1 MKKFCGMLDYQIKHL
16 IRKKTWLV
24 LLVVSVVVTIGCFLC
39 AYVLNAEP
47 IMLLS
52 QTVFGQAL
60 LTLSLMMMG
69 VELRREDL
77 QENIDDLVSTYL
89 KRSALF
95 PESQVMVITILSGIA
110 TMIICIGCVIPL
122 CIDQAPNEWIKQTSM
137 QIVLMF
143 LIPSIA
149 LGSFGLLISY
159 LLPGKNVYLLAV
171 LTWLLTSS
179 LSIYFTGPLSD
190 YSEGWRLVATIF
202 SMGFNNYQMF
212 RNVVTGENNE
222 LPRWIVRGS
231 FAIILASL
239 YVVCYLK
246 NSASTKRQKH
256 VCKMRIGIVALMGI
270 AWVTF
275 IGVRYYTFFVSFA
288 DDTYTQRLTYGVAEK
303 IVEDR
308 KQRIENWPFNKNI
321 SLERTDIDL
330 SCTAQGMNVNIKMT
344 GKMDTGAA
352 AQSFTLFSEFVISEI
367 RVDDKEVE
375 YVRNS
380 DGILVYFPEY
390 KEEGETIQLQFKYH
404 GYSLPSY
411 PVNETTVQ
419 LNRAFPWIPWPGIST
434 ISESELD
441 RYALTEVFFIDDWQR
456 GDLVEYTL
464 HYDGPENVYTNLEEI
479 QENTYVGHS
488 DDGVAIYSGML
499 QITHR
504 DSVVYYPAS
513 LYREAE
519 IAAEAIEASYNIIK
533 EYCEYW
539 SSPVFPQK
547 PSTIVIIQMRY
558 PMWGNVFFSSNEL
571 YSWGETWEIRM
582 RNESSSVLSNYKR
595 SEATGEEFESK
606 KVVVDIVIP
615 YLLNPCS
622 GYPLDVSVRST
633 DCFADLVA
641 FSILVDMW
649 DENDQQFYADMLI
662 ETYFDDEYDKNQA
675 LADEFVLQMVNGND
689 LDRKLQEIYKRL
701 CQSDSIEPNE
711 MIKYLL
717 SN

>member
-1 MKKFCGMLDYQIKHL
+1 MRNFCGMLDYQIKHL

-24 LLVVSVVVTIGCFLC
+24 LLGSSVAATIGCFLF

-60 LTLSLMMMG
+60 LTLSLMMIG
-69 VELRREDL
+69 VELRREDY
-77 QENIDDLVSTYL
+77 QEHIDDLVSTYL
-89 KRSALF
+89 KKSALY
-95 PESQVMVITILSGIA
+95 PLSQIMVIAILAGIA
-110 TMIICIGCVIPL
+110 TVVVCFGCVVPL
-122 CIDQAPNEWIKQTSM
+122 SIDQAPAEWIKQTSM

-159 LLPGKNVYLLAV
+159 ILPGKNVYLLAV

-190 YSEGWRLVATIF
+190 CSEEWRLAENIF

-231 FAIILASL
+231 VTIIFASL
-239 YVVCYLK
+239 YVACYLK

-256 VCKMRIGIVALMGI
+256 VCKMRIGIIVLMGF

-275 IGVRYYTFFVSFA
+275 IGVRYSTFFVSFA
-288 DDTYTQRLTYGVAEK
+288 DDTYTQKLTYGVGEK
-303 IVEDR
+303 IVSAR
-308 KQRIENWPFNKNI
+308 NQRTEKWSFDKNI
-321 SLERTDIDL
+321 SLEKTDIDL
-330 SCTAQGMNVNIKMT
+330 SCTTQGMNVKVKMI
-344 GKMDTGAA
+344 GKMDSGAA
-352 AQSFTLFSEFVISEI
+352 AQSFTLFSEFVIDEI
-367 RVDDKEVE
+367 KVDDKEVD

-380 DGILVYFPEY
+380 DGILIYFPEY
-390 KEEGETIQLQFKYH
+390 KEEGETVQIQFEYH

-411 PVNETTVQ
+411 PANETTVQ
-419 LNRAFPWIPWPGIST
+419 LNRAFAWMPWPGISN
-434 ISESELD
+434 ISESEMN
-441 RYALTEVFFIDDWQR
+441 RYDLTEVFFIDDWQR

-464 HYDGPENVYTNLEEI
+464 HYDGPENVYTNLEKI
-479 QENTYVGHS
+479 QEDTYVGCS

-513 LYREAE
+513 LYREAKL
-519 IAAEAIEASYNIIK
+519 AAEAIEASYNIIK

-539 SSPVFPQK
+539 SSPVMPQK

-558 PMWGNVFFSSNEL
+558 PMWGNLFYSSNEL
-571 YSWGETWEIRM
+571 YSWDDTWEIRM
-582 RNESSSVLSNYKR
+582 RNETSSVLSNYKR
-595 SEATGEEFESK
+595 AEATGEEFESK
-606 KVVVDIVIP
+606 KVVVDIAIP

-622 GYPLDVSVRST
+622 GYPLDVSVGST

-641 FSILVDMW
+641 FSILADTW
-649 DENDQQFYADMLI
+649 DESDQQFYAEMLM
-662 ETYFDDEYDKNQA
+662 ETYFNDECDEKHA
-675 LADEFVLQMVNGND
+675 LVSEFVLQMVNGTG
-689 LDRKLQEIYKRL
+689 LDRKLQEIYKKL
-701 CQSDSIEPNE
+701 CQSESIEPNE